1 MKSKLK
7 TWEEI
12 TNIIKELKSQNK
24 KIVFTNGCFDI
35 LHSGHVQYLAEAK
48 ELGDILIL
56 GLNSDSSVKRLKGND
71 RPINNEIERATVLSA
86 LCTISHIVIFKED
99 TPYKLINHIKPD
111 ILVKGGDWKPE
122 DIVGSDIVSSYNG
135 EVKSLSFV
143 DGKSTTD
150 IIDKLKEK

>member
-1 MKSKLK
+1 MKNKLK

-12 TNIIKELKSQNK
+12 ASIIKDLKSQNK

-56 GLNSDSSVKRLKGND
+56 GLNSDSSVKRLKGKD
-71 RPINNEIERATVLSA
+71 RPINNERERAIVLSA
-86 LCTISHIVIFKED
+86 LYTISYIVVFEDD
-99 TPYKLINHIKPD
+99 TPYKLIKYIKPD
-111 ILVKGGDWKPE
+111 ILVKGGDWKPK
-122 DIVGSDIVSSYNG
+122 DIVGSDIVNSYNG
-135 EVKSLSFV
+135 EVKSLSFI

-150 IIDKLKEK
+150 IINKLKKK

>member
-1 MKSKLK
+1 MKNKLK

-12 TNIIKELKSQNK
+12 TDIVKELKSKNK

-56 GLNSDSSVKRLKGND
+56 GLNSDRSVKRLKGNE
-71 RPINNEIERATVLSA
+71 RPINNEIERATVLFA
-86 LCTISHIVIFKED
+86 LYSVSYIVIFEED
-99 TPYKLINHIKPD
+99 TPYMLINHIKPD

-122 DIVGSDIVSSYNG
+122 EIVGSDIVRSYNG
-135 EVKSLSFV
+135 EVKSLSFIA
-143 DGKSTTD
+143 GKSTTE
-150 IIDKLKEK
+150 IINKMKKK

>member
-1 MKSKLK
+1 MISKLK
-7 TWEEI
+7 TWEDI
-12 TNIIKELKSQNK
+12 ANIVKELKSQKK

-56 GLNSDSSVKRLKGND
+56 GLNSDPSVKRLKGNE
-71 RPINNEIERATVLSA
+71 RPINNERERATVLSA
-86 LCTISHIVIFKED
+86 LFSVSYIVIFEED
-99 TPYKLINHIKPD
+99 TPYKLIKHIKPD
-111 ILVKGGDWKPE
+111 ILVKGGDWRPDE
-122 DIVGSDIVSSYNG
+122 IVGSDIVRSYNG

-150 IIDKLKEK
+150 IINKMKEK